1 MTHVNRSAVR
11 SASLDSAYDDTVP
24 PPSGAPAFEYPA
36 FYQAAS
42 SVSKT
47 GQDRYMRAVRI
58 RLVALVLAA
67 VGGALSWTLGSVD
80 VLAWLALVAFTVSLG
95 VEIYM
100 LAAQPDQLWY
110 EGRAAAES
118 VKTLSWRYA
127 VCGDP
132 FNSDLSERAAAERF
146 RSQVNMITE
155 DLHQISIPPIGGVES
170 LISST
175 LTQMRLASFDER
187 RYAYCVSRIEDQVDW
202 YATNARK
209 YNRRLHQFLLAT
221 IVFESLGMIGAA
233 LRLTG
238 LIEFD
243 LLGVLAVVTAG
254 LASWAQTRQYGS
266 ISRAYA
272 IASHE
277 LISIK
282 SELEYQRESEW
293 SRFVDAAEEAI
304 SREHTLWRASKGV
317 LRVPRAPQS

>member
-1 MTHVNRSAVR
+1 MTHVNRSTVR
-11 SASLDSAYDDTVP
+11 SAALDSAYYDTVP

-132 FNSDLSERAAAERF
+132 FNSDLSEGAAAERF

-170 LISST
+170 LIPST
-175 LTQMRLASFDER
+175 LTQMRLASFKER
-187 RYAYCVSRIEDQVDW
+187 RYAYCVDRIEDQVYW
-202 YATNARK
+202 YATNAQK

-304 SREHTLWRASKGV
+304 SSKGV
-317 LRVPRAPQS
+317 LRVPRAPHS